1 MKKIVIVFLSLIF
14 FGCGTE
20 FEDSGKLRVV
30 TTTNILE
37 DLLSEIGG
45 DKIFLQSLMGPG
57 IDPHLY
63 KASEGDVM
71 RLYKADIVFYSGLHL
86 EGKLADIFEKMKSR
100 KHMVSLGDFLPKEEL
115 ISSKNFGGNYDP
127 HVWFNVSFFKQF
139 ADTATRELAVADP
152 ENAEYYEENNKRYQ
166 KELDQLETNLRETI
180 STLPKKQRILVTAH
194 DAFGYFGRTYGFQVV
209 GLQGIS
215 TATEAGVRDV
225 RELADF
231 IIQNNI
237 RAIFIESSVPQR
249 TIEALQAAVRSRK
262 HEVSIGGTLFSDAL
276 GNPGTPEGTYIGMF
290 EFNVNTM
297 VNALKQ

>member
-1 MKKIVIVFLSLIF
+1 MKKIAIVFLSLIF
-14 FGCGTE
+14 LGCGTE
-20 FEDSGKLRVV
+20 FEDSGKIRVV

-100 KHMVSLGDFLPKEEL
+100 KHMVSLGDFLPKEDL

-139 ADTATRELAVADP
+139 ANTATRELAAADP
-152 ENAEYYEENNKRYQ
+152 ENADYYQENNKRYQ
-166 KELDQLETNLRETI
+166 KELDQLETHLRETI

-231 IIQNNI
+231 IIKNNI
-237 RAIFIESSVPQR
+237 KAIFIESSVPQR
-249 TIEALQAAVRSRK
+249 TIEALQAAVRSRN

-290 EFNVNTM
+290 KFNVDTM
-297 VNALKQ
+297 VNALK

>member
-1 MKKIVIVFLSLIF
+1 MKKIAIVFLSLIF
-14 FGCGTE
+14 LGCGTE
-20 FEDSGKLRVV
+20 FEDSGKIRVV

-100 KHMVSLGDFLPKEEL
+100 KHMVSLGDFLPKEDL

-139 ADTATRELAVADP
+139 ADTATRELAAADP
-152 ENAEYYEENNKRYQ
+152 ENADYYQENNKRYQ
-166 KELDQLETNLRETI
+166 KELDQLETHLRETI

-231 IIQNNI
+231 IIKNNI
-237 RAIFIESSVPQR
+237 KAIFIESSVPQR
-249 TIEALQAAVRSRK
+249 TIEALQAAVRSRN

-290 EFNVNTM
+290 KFNVDTM
-297 VNALKQ
+297 VNALK

>member
-1 MKKIVIVFLSLIF
+1 MKKIAIVFLSLIF
-14 FGCGTE
+14 LGCGTE
-20 FEDSGKLRVV
+20 FEDSGKIRVV

-100 KHMVSLGDFLPKEEL
+100 KHMVSLGDFLPKEDL

-139 ADTATRELAVADP
+139 ANTATRELAAADP
-152 ENAEYYEENNKRYQ
+152 ENADYYQKNNKRYQ
-166 KELDQLETNLRETI
+166 KELDQLETHLRETI

-237 RAIFIESSVPQR
+237 KAIFIESSVPQR
-249 TIEALQAAVRSRK
+249 TIEALQAAVRSRN

-290 EFNVNTM
+290 KFNVDTM
-297 VNALKQ
+297 VNALK